1 MEIVTVGLDHRKAPM
16 EVREKAAFTVRSLAQ
31 VTETLKG
38 RGIAEVVVLST
49 CNRSE
54 IYAASEDS
62 EAAIEALKAY
72 YVDYKTPE
80 IAPYLYAYG
89 GRDAVWHLFRVV
101 AGLDSMI
108 LGEDQILGQSKD
120 ALANAEKIHGT
131 GKFLTKAFREAITF
145 SKKIKTVYKISETP
159 LSLSS
164 TAVKHVKRL
173 FPDDYQNKKVLI
185 IGSGK
190 MGTLALQYMD
200 AEGFNDVTMTNR
212 TYHPPVDY
220 QKTYHGDVKVVPY
233 PERYSIVP
241 DMDVIIAA
249 TASPHTILKKADFPA
264 LTKPLLLIDLAL
276 PRDIDSALADLE
288 GVTLL
293 TIDDFNHI
301 IDETKAYRERV
312 AQKIAV
318 AVEDA
323 VDEMMEWLKKSKV
336 DGMVGDLNRKAA
348 RRSEETI
355 EILNKRYQFEG
366 RDYEFLKK
374 IVHSEF
380 RKMVMPTV
388 KKLKSLEDDKSI
400 KLAKK
405 AYGLLLENEDD
416 AQ

>member
-1 MEIVTVGLDHRKAPM
+1 MEIVAVGLDHRKAPM
-16 EVREKAAFTVRSLAQ
+16 EVREKAAFTVRSLEA
-31 VTETLKG
+31 VTETLKK

-54 IYAASEDS
+54 IYAAAEHAD
-62 EAAIEALKAY
+62 AAVEALKEY

-80 IAPYLYAYG
+80 IAPYLYTFD

-120 ALANAEKIHGT
+120 ALADAEKIHGA

-173 FPDDYQNKKVLI
+173 FPEDYQDKKVLI

-212 TYHPPVDY
+212 TYHPPLDY
-220 QKTYHGDVKVVPY
+220 QDTYHGEVKVVPY
-233 PERYSIVP
+233 PDRYSVVS
-241 DMDVIIAA
+241 DMDVIISA
-249 TASPHTILKKADFPA
+249 TASPHTVLKSEAFPA
-264 LTKPLLLIDLAL
+264 LDKPLLLIDLAL
-276 PRDIDSALADLE
+276 PRDIDPALAQVD

-301 IDETKAYRERV
+301 IDETKAYREKV

-323 VDEMMEWLKKSKV
+323 VDEMMAWLQKAKV
-336 DGMVGDLNRKAA
+336 DGMVAGLNRKAQGRA
-348 RRSEETI
+348 DETI
-355 EILNKRYQFEG
+355 DILNKRYHFEG
-366 RDYEFLKK
+366 KDYDYLEK
-374 IVHSEF
+374 IVRSEF
-380 RKMVMPTV
+380 RKMVMPTI
-388 KKLKSLEDDKSI
+388 KKLKNLDDDASVK
-400 KLAKK
+400 KAKK
-405 AYGLLLENEDD
+405 AYHWLIETEEN
-416 AQ
+416 